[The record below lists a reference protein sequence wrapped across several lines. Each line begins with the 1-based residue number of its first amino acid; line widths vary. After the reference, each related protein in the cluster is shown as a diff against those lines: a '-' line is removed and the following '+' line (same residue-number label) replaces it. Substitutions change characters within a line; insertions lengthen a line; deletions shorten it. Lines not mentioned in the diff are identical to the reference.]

1 MLGGN
6 LAGASTIKVVA
17 AVLGIVTLSVGGA
30 WTAGIIGAPAVA
42 GVENRFGGTFLVN
55 VVGSFALGV
64 VLAAPVADAAVLAF
78 GTGFCGAF
86 TTFSTFAFE
95 TVRLFE
101 TGRRRAALG
110 NAAGTLLAALVAVAV
125 GSVVGGALG

>member
-1 MLGGN
+1 VNPAVLVGLGG
-6 LAGASTIKVVA
+6 
-17 AVLGIVTLSVGGA
+17 VGGA
-30 WTAGIIGAPAVA
+30 IARYLVGRR
-42 GVENRFGGTFLVN
+42 VENRFGGTFLVN